1 MSETSFQVFQEQS
14 QNYRMLSY
22 VRTFFTDTL
31 TAIEVF
37 QKLKDEAVFL
47 LESKDEAS
55 PWSRYSFIGLSPQ
68 YKIRDKQET
77 VYQLIDNKSQV
88 LLEEKQLAVLFEQT
102 IELLNPA
109 PASIDIPFKGGAVG
123 VIPYDSVE
131 DFEPDL
137 QTENED
143 QREDHVS
150 LLFCQTLI
158 AMDHETKELTFIH
171 YDANHNEDTAVR
183 YENAQ
188 TTVSNLM
195 NNLISGMK
203 EEIFLAPMGKETQVD
218 YQAIISNYPENK
230 FKQDVERIKEYIK
243 AGDIFQAVLS
253 QRFERDIS
261 VTAFDI
267 YRSLR
272 MINPSPY
279 LFYLKLGDQEVVG
292 SSPERL
298 IQVQEKHVEIHPIAG
313 TRKRGQ
319 SMEEDDRLKEEL
331 LHDEKE
337 KAEHYMLVDL
347 ARNDVGRVAE
357 YGSVQTP
364 VLLDIGKFSHVMH
377 IISKVTGVLAT
388 NVKPIEALEAS
399 FPAGTVS
406 GAPKFRAMEI
416 LKELE
421 PHRRGI
427 YSGAVCYLGYDG
439 NIDSCIAIRTMVV
452 KDGKA
457 KIQAGAGI
465 VADSI
470 PENEYEETQNKA
482 AALLKAIEAA
492 EAMFGQKEDEHDVKA
507 NSEQVY

>member
-1 MSETSFQVFQEQS
+1 MSETLFQTFQEQS
-14 QNYRMLSY
+14 QNYRMLPY

-37 QKLKDEAVFL
+37 QKLEEEAVFL

-68 YKIRDKQET
+68 YKIRDRQGK
-77 VYQLIDNKSQV
+77 YQLVDKKHEV
-88 LLEEKQLAVLFEQT
+88 LLENDQLAALFEQT
-102 IELLNPA
+102 IESLKPA
-109 PASIDIPFKGGAVG
+109 PPSVDIPFKGGAVG

-137 QTENED
+137 QTETEEE
-143 QREDHVS
+143 REDHVT

-158 AMDHETKELTFIH
+158 AMDHETKELTFVH
-171 YDANHNEDTAVR
+171 YDSDHAADVTVR

-188 TTVSNLM
+188 SVVSKMMQNLV
-195 NNLISGMK
+195 SGSK
-203 EEIFLAPMGKETQVD
+203 EEVFSPPMTRQTTVD
-218 YQAIISNYPENK
+218 YQKITSKYPKEK

-253 QRFERDIS
+253 QRFEREIT

-267 YRSLR
+267 YRALR

-319 SMEEDDRLKEEL
+319 SMEEDDALRDEL
-331 LHDEKE
+331 LQDEKE

-357 YGSVQTP
+357 YGSVRTP
-364 VLLDIGKFSHVMH
+364 VLLEIGKFSHVMH
-377 IISKVTGVLAT
+377 IISKVTGVLAA

-427 YSGAVCYLGYDG
+427 YSGAVCYLGFDG
-439 NIDSCIAIRTMVV
+439 NIDSCIAIRTMIV
-452 KDGKA
+452 KNGKA

-470 PENEYEETQNKA
+470 PENEFEETQNKA

-492 EAMFGQKEDEHDVKA
+492 ETMFKEKEEKQDAEGNTEKM
-507 NSEQVY
+507 Y